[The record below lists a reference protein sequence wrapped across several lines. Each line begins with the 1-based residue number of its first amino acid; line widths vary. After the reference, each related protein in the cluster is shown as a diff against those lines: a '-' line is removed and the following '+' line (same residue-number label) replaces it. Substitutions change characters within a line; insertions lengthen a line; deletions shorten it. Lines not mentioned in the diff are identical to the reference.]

1 MQDTKYSRDLFFT
14 KWLTAYVDCGSISM
28 SPNCDKNKRKEDKL
42 MAKILALSGLIH
54 SKFENEAGMAREL
67 GWSRQRLNKI
77 TNGDKEPDL
86 YEVRDISDALGESFM
101 TVAQIFLDRKSPN
114 CDTNE

>member
-1 MQDTKYSRDLFFT
+1 
-14 KWLTAYVDCGSISM
+14 
-28 SPNCDKNKRKEDKL
+28 

-54 SKFENEAGMAREL
+54 SKFDSEAKMADRM

-86 YEVRDISDALGESFM
+86 FEVRDISDALDTSFM
-101 TVAQIFLDRKSPN
+101 TVAQIFLDLKSPN
-114 CDTNE
+114 G